1 MNQSVK
7 LISSFVDN
15 GIGGNPAGVVLEAG
29 GLAEADMQSI
39 ASAAGYPET
48 AFLSNSEIATVKLDF
63 FTPTK
68 RIAHCGHATVAAFSV
83 LAQQGKVAQG
93 KHSKETVDGLRNIR
107 VEGDKA
113 YLEQIRRHV
122 TPITAEQQE
131 AAAHALGLQVEQLNA
146 LATPHVVN
154 VGVSFLVIALPTMSD
169 LRNLTPN
176 MESISALSEALGLI
190 GFYVISPET
199 EVSGRT
205 VSARMF
211 APYFGIEEE
220 SATGM
225 GAGCASVYLYEVLG
239 QKSEHYLIEQGRLM
253 TPRSPS
259 LIEAELEI
267 TDGLPH
273 RLWIGGVAK
282 IMEG

>member
-1 MNQSVK
+1 MNHSVK

-15 GIGGNPAGVVLEAG
+15 GVGGNPAGVVLEADG
-29 GLAEADMQSI
+29 MAEAEMQRL
-39 ASAAGYPET
+39 ASLAGYPET
-48 AFLSNSEIATVKLDF
+48 AFVSHSDIATVKLDF

-68 RIAHCGHATVAAFSV
+68 RIPHCGHATVAAFSV
-83 LAQQGKVAQG
+83 LAQQGKVDQG
-93 KHSKETVDGLRNIR
+93 AHSKETIDGPRHIR
-107 VEGDKA
+107 IEGDKA

-122 TPITAEQQE
+122 TPITAAQQE
-131 AAAHALGLQVEQLNA
+131 AAANALGLEAKKVCA

-154 VGVSFLVIALPTMSD
+154 VGVSFLVIALPTMDD
-169 LRNLTPN
+169 LRRIKPD
-176 MESISALSEALGLI
+176 MQRIAALSEALGLI

-205 VSARMF
+205 ISARMF
-211 APYFGIEEE
+211 APYYGINEE

-239 QKSEHYLIEQGRLM
+239 QKGEHYLIEQGRLM

>member
-1 MNQSVK
+1 MNRSVK

-15 GIGGNPAGVVLEAG
+15 GIGGNPAGVVLEADG
-29 GLAEADMQSI
+29 MTETDMQRLASI
-39 ASAAGYPET
+39 AGYPET
-48 AFLSNSEIATVKLDF
+48 AFVSHSDVATVKLDF

-68 RIAHCGHATVAAFSV
+68 RIPHCGHATVAAFSV

-93 KHSKETVDGLRNIR
+93 RHSKETVDGLRNIR
-107 VEGDKA
+107 IEGDKA

-122 TPITAEQQE
+122 TPLTAEQQE
-131 AAAHALGLQVEQLNA
+131 AAAHALGLEAEQLNA
-146 LATPHVVN
+146 LAAPHVVN
-154 VGVSFLVIALPTMSD
+154 VGVSFLVIALHTMDD
-169 LRNLTPN
+169 LRRIKPD
-176 MESISALSEALGLI
+176 MQRIAALSETLDLI

-199 EVSGRT
+199 EVSERT
-205 VSARMF
+205 ISARMF
-211 APYFGIEEE
+211 APYYGIEEE

-239 QKSEHYLIEQGRLM
+239 QRSEHYLIEQGRLM